1 MLFFNWTPLAPGL
14 ASFCLFSVFSA
25 HIILKQINV
34 KNHLEFE
41 LTTSCKSF
49 SSNNNRPPIIS
60 MEIYLRKVK
69 TKRRFFSELNNLK
82 IVLEKFTILTLNH
95 WDFWP
100 LGTVWLDGQIIFQYL
115 ATCNNGKL
123 PNRIKNCQIEFN
135 NFAQCAKLKF
145 PNIRFFRIYEQG
157 FGGRSNLLQRDS
169 TRQHLVHK
177 GIYISFG
184 HSIQGPIK

>member
-69 TKRRFFSELNNLK
+69 TKRRVFSELNNLK

-115 ATCNNGKL
+115 ATCNKGKL
-123 PNRIKNCQIEFN
+123 PNRIKKI
-135 NFAQCAKLKF
+135 AKLSSKIL
-145 PNIRFFRIYEQG
+145 PNVQNSSFQIFVFLGFMNKDLVVDPIYYNVTLPG
-157 FGGRSNLLQRDS
+157 SIWS
-169 TRQHLVHK
+169 TRVSTSVL
-177 GIYISFG
+177 GIPSRD
-184 HSIQGPIK
+184 Q